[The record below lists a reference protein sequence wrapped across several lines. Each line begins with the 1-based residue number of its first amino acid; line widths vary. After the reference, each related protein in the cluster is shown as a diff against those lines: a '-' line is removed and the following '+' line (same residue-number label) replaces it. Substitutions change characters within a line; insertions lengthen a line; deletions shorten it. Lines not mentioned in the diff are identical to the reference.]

1 MTVRWQPSGAHE
13 ALSGARA
20 GARKRTPAARAI
32 AVWLWCVAALVFAM
46 VLVGGAT
53 RLTESGLSIVE
64 WKPVTG
70 VIPPLGEADW
80 QAEFAKYQ
88 TIPQYE
94 RLNRGMSLDEFKTI
108 YWWEW
113 GHRLLGR
120 VIGAAFLLP
129 FLWFLWR
136 RSFDRRAA
144 FGLAGIFALGVVQG
158 AVGWWMVASGLTERV
173 SVSQYRLAFHLT
185 LACMIYVALVWTADR
200 APPPYPP
207 PQAGQGRVGEA
218 GEGREGATAH
228 AARRVAPRRLRWS
241 AGALLALAIVQI
253 YLGALVA
260 GLRAGLIFNTWPMI
274 DGSFIPSTADLL
286 FAHPLWRNFFE
297 NTLTVQFDHR
307 MMAYGLC
314 ALALIHAVDARLFGR
329 DKRLA
334 TGAALVAVAVLVQAG
349 IGIMTLIQSVP
360 LDLALSHQA
369 GALVVL
375 TATTVHAA
383 RTFGRSAGTA
393 GGAPAVSTK
402 QSRPAPG
409 IKEAGDAASVIDAV
423 G

>member
-1 MTVRWQPSGAHE
+1 MTVRWQPSSTHE
-13 ALSGARA
+13 PLCSAEAVT
-20 GARKRTPAARAI
+20 RKPAPASRAI
-32 AVWLWCVAALVFAM
+32 GVWLWCVASLVFAM

-70 VIPPLGEADW
+70 AVPPLGEADW
-80 QAEFAKYQ
+80 QAEFAKYK

-120 VIGAAFLLP
+120 IIGAAFLLP
-129 FLWFLWR
+129 FLWFVWR
-136 RSFDRRAA
+136 RSFDRRTGFA
-144 FGLAGIFALGVVQG
+144 LAGILALGAVQG

-200 APPPYPP
+200 TPPPYPP
-207 PQAGQGRVGEA
+207 PLA
-218 GEGREGATAH
+218 GEGREGA
-228 AARRVAPRRLRWS
+228 AARRMVPRRLRWS
-241 AGALLALAIVQI
+241 ACAVLALAIVQI

-260 GLRAGLIFNTWPMI
+260 GLRAGLIFNTWPLI
-274 DGSFIPSTADLL
+274 DGSFIPSTADLF
-286 FAHPLWRNFFE
+286 FAHSLWRNFFE

-307 MMAYGLC
+307 MVAYGLC
-314 ALALIHAVDARLFGR
+314 ALALIHAADARLHGR

-334 TGAALVAVAVLVQAG
+334 TGAGFVAVAVLAQAA
-349 IGIMTLIQSVP
+349 IGIMTLIRSVP
-360 LDLALSHQA
+360 IELALLHQA
-369 GALVVL
+369 VALVVL
-375 TATTVHAA
+375 TAATLHAA
-383 RTFGRSAGTA
+383 RTVGRSAGSTGVSPA
-393 GGAPAVSTK
+393 LSGGAADASGTPAVPERRI
-402 QSRPAPG
+402 RPAH
-409 IKEAGDAASVIDAV
+409 
-423 G
+423 

>member
-1 MTVRWQPSGAHE
+1 MTVRWQPSGTHE
-13 ALSGARA
+13 ALCGAQAGTRKPAPASRA
-20 GARKRTPAARAI
+20 VG
-32 AVWLWCVAALVFAM
+32 VWLWCVASLVFAM

-53 RLTESGLSIVE
+53 RVTESGLSIVE

-70 VIPPLGEADW
+70 AVPPLGEADW
-80 QAEFAKYQ
+80 QAEFAKYK

-120 VIGAAFLLP
+120 IIGAAFLLP

-136 RSFDRRAA
+136 GSFDRRTSFA
-144 FGLAGIFALGVVQG
+144 LAGIFALGAVQG

-200 APPPYPP
+200 TPSLHPRPL
-207 PQAGQGRVGEA
+207 A
-218 GEGREGATAH
+218 GEGGDGAP
-228 AARRVAPRRLRWS
+228 ARRIVPRRLRWS
-241 AGALLALAIVQI
+241 AGALLVLAIVQI

-260 GLRAGLIFNTWPMI
+260 GLRAGLIFNTWPLI
-274 DGSFIPSTADLL
+274 DGSFIPRAADLF

-297 NTLTVQFDHR
+297 NTLTVQFGHR
-307 MMAYGLC
+307 MAAYGLC
-314 ALALIHAVDARLFGR
+314 ALALIHAADARLHGR

-334 TGAALVAVAVLVQAG
+334 TGAGFMAVAVLAQAG
-349 IGIMTLIQSVP
+349 IGIMTLIRSVP
-360 LDLALSHQA
+360 IELALLHQA

-375 TATTVHAA
+375 TAAALHAA
-383 RTFGRSAGTA
+383 RTVGRSAGTA
-393 GGAPAVSTK
+393 GGTHAVPKQQIHPAY
-402 QSRPAPG
+402 
-409 IKEAGDAASVIDAV
+409 
-423 G
+423 

>member
-1 MTVRWQPSGAHE
+1 
-13 ALSGARA
+13 
-20 GARKRTPAARAI
+20 
-32 AVWLWCVAALVFAM
+32 VASLVFAM

-70 VIPPLGEADW
+70 AVPPLGEADW
-80 QAEFAKYQ
+80 QAEFAKYK

-94 RLNRGMSLDEFKTI
+94 RLIRGMSLDEFKTI

-120 VIGAAFLLP
+120 LIGAAFLLP

-136 RSFDRRAA
+136 RSFDRRTGFA
-144 FGLAGIFALGVVQG
+144 LAGIFALGAVQG

-200 APPPYPP
+200 TLLAS
-207 PQAGQGRVGEA
+207 AAR
-218 GEGREGATAH
+218 
-228 AARRVAPRRLRWS
+228 AARRIMVPRRLRWS
-241 AGALLALAIVQI
+241 AGALLVLAIVQI

-260 GLRAGLIFNTWPMI
+260 GLRAGLIFNTWPLI
-274 DGSFIPSTADLL
+274 DGSFIPRTADLF

-307 MMAYGLC
+307 MVAYGLC
-314 ALALIHAVDARLFGR
+314 ALALIHAVYARRHGR

-334 TGAALVAVAVLVQAG
+334 TGAGFVAVAVLAQAG
-349 IGIMTLIQSVP
+349 IGIMTLIRGVP
-360 LDLALSHQA
+360 IELALLHQA
-369 GALVVL
+369 VALAVL
-375 TATTVHAA
+375 TAATLHAA
-383 RTFGRSAGTA
+383 RTVGWSA
-393 GGAPAVSTK
+393 GGAGGTPAVPE
-402 QSRPAPG
+402 QRIRPAH
-409 IKEAGDAASVIDAV
+409 
-423 G
+423 

>member
-1 MTVRWQPSGAHE
+1 MQRITLGDRKGELSVPMTVRWQLSGSHE
-13 ALSGARA
+13 ALSVAGA
-20 GARKRTPAARAI
+20 GARKPAPAARAI
-32 AVWLWCVAALVFAM
+32 GRWLWCVASLVFAM

-70 VIPPLGEADW
+70 AVPPLGEADW
-80 QAEFAKYQ
+80 QVEFAKYK
-88 TIPQYE
+88 TIPQYD

-120 VIGAAFLLP
+120 LIGAAFLVP

-136 RSFDRRAA
+136 RSFDRRTGFA
-144 FGLAGIFALGVVQG
+144 LAGIFALGAVQG

-200 APPPYPP
+200 TLLAS
-207 PQAGQGRVGEA
+207 AAR
-218 GEGREGATAH
+218 
-228 AARRVAPRRLRWS
+228 AARRIMVPRRLRWS
-241 AGALLALAIVQI
+241 AGALLVLAIVQI

-260 GLRAGLIFNTWPMI
+260 GLRAGLIFNTWPLI
-274 DGSFIPSTADLL
+274 DGSFIPRTADLF

-307 MMAYGLC
+307 MVAYGLC
-314 ALALIHAVDARLFGR
+314 ALALVHAVDARLHGR

-334 TGAALVAVAVLVQAG
+334 TGAGFVAVAVLAQAG
-349 IGIMTLIQSVP
+349 IGIMTLIRSVP
-360 LDLALSHQA
+360 IELALLHQA
-369 GALVVL
+369 MALVVL
-375 TATTVHAA
+375 TAATLHAA
-383 RTFGRSAGTA
+383 RTLGRSAGSA
-393 GGAPAVSTK
+393 GVSPALSRGAADARGTPAVPE
-402 QSRPAPG
+402 QRIRPAH
-409 IKEAGDAASVIDAV
+409 
-423 G
+423 